1 MKILFLFFFV
11 IDFVTV
17 VELCIDFYL
26 FYYIN
31 IYKNTNKK
39 VLKLKKLK
47 IKYEIS
53 FNHRKYIERQRKSS
67 RISPAA
73 L

>member
-31 IYKNTNKK
+31 IYKNTNT
-39 VLKLKKLK
+39 K
-47 IKYEIS
+47 IHLYL
-53 FNHRKYIERQRKSS
+53 YIQLFIFTYIK
-67 RISPAA
+67 I
-73 L
+73 